1 MYIYHR
7 RTSLEKKA
15 LEDVSLQ
22 IERGECVG
30 IIGQTGSGKTTIG
43 RHFNGLLKPFYGKV
57 VIEGI
62 NLSSSGK
69 SWTEVRQRVALMSQY
84 LEQQLILDEPTV
96 ELDGPGKHESVK
108 HFERLHHSGIYRHQ
122 KRQSHDDPASS
133 RLGLNQFKCL
143 QYP

>member
-15 LEDVSLQ
+15 LEDASLQ

-43 RHFNGLLKPFYGKV
+43 RHFNGLLKPSYGKV

-62 NLSSSGK
+62 NLSSSGIF
-69 SWTEVRQRVALMSQY
+69 WTELIQRVGLVSQY
-84 LEQQLILDEPTV
+84 L
-96 ELDGPGKHESVK
+96 G
-108 HFERLHHSGIYRHQ
+108 
-122 KRQSHDDPASS
+122 
-133 RLGLNQFKCL
+133 
-143 QYP
+143 